1 VPSDRENERGG
12 NRDNEQRTERRTQTH
27 TDTHR
32 EQVTVRQ
39 KGVGVEKQ
47 RVKDEV
53 VPRIAQTMAYSP
65 GYKWGQTDSHVII
78 TVDVR
83 EEHVN
88 QHDFTPDG
96 SILVKGEVPNK
107 GPFKM
112 QLELFGDINVMLC
125 QVHFK
130 SRRSGARVCVSLCV
144 SVSLCLCVSVS
155 LCVCASVYVFIC
167 ACGCVCICLR
177 VSSSMSV
184 RLSMSG
190 AVSL

>member
-1 VPSDRENERGG
+1 
-12 NRDNEQRTERRTQTH
+12 
-27 TDTHR
+27 
-32 EQVTVRQ
+32 
-39 KGVGVEKQ
+39 
-47 RVKDEV
+47 
-53 VPRIAQTMAYSP
+53 MAYSP

-78 TVDVR
+78 TVDVH

-96 SILVKGEVPNK
+96 SILVEGEVPNK
-107 GPFKM
+107 GHFKM

-130 SRRSGARVCVSLCV
+130 SRRSGARVCVSVCLRV
-144 SVSLCLCVSVS
+144 SVSLCLFVSVC
-155 LCVCASVYVFIC
+155 LCCCV
-167 ACGCVCICLR
+167 CGCVCICLQ
-177 VSSSMSV
+177 VSSSVSV